1 MNIALLKAILI
12 LPGTVLVFVPA
23 SLLLQ
28 SLPIG
33 VWFVFFAVANAV
45 YIPFR
50 EEKGLEKRF
59 GPEYIEYKKHVPR
72 WFPRTTPWTGTH

>member
-1 MNIALLKAILI
+1 
-12 LPGTVLVFVPA
+12 
-23 SLLLQ
+23 
-28 SLPIG
+28 

>member
-1 MNIALLKAILI
+1 MATGKK
-12 LPGTVLVFVPA
+12 TDY
-23 SLLLQ
+23 SW
-28 SLPIG
+28 PIPVCKKSHDLG
-33 VWFVFFAVANAV
+33 CV
-45 YIPFR
+45 FR